1 MPSETILI
9 GYLPKQIVDLTGE
22 VDAPRFPGVEEI
34 CNVSECVS
42 KSPPDWV
49 DCWLHNT
56 DTWLFDSPGA
66 AWWVVPE
73 VERERYRLYA
83 YRLLPT
89 LFHES
94 GKETEHPLPELK
106 AVPIPSSFTRIGYD
120 AVVRDPGGTA
130 TAGCNLPG
138 SGPTAE
144 FPATCGLGDAGDCN
158 VVPSFGCS
166 PLSCNYMAQEY
177 PVNRHCLVDDL
188 VTAQA
193 MARDFATGNCEP
205 GSYCVVEVWTQ
216 GPKRHAE
223 ARLGSA
229 E

>member
-9 GYLPKQIVDLTGE
+9 GYLPKRVVDLTGD

-34 CNVSECVS
+34 CSASECFS

-83 YRLLPT
+83 YRLRPT

-94 GKETEHPLPELK
+94 GKETELMLPEIK
-106 AVPIPSSFTRIGYD
+106 AVSIPASFIRIGYD
-120 AVVRDPGGTA
+120 AVVRYLEDPHIG
-130 TAGCNLPG
+130 
-138 SGPTAE
+138 
-144 FPATCGLGDAGDCN
+144 
-158 VVPSFGCS
+158 SFGCS
-166 PLSCNYMAQEY
+166 PLSCNHMAEEY
-177 PVNRHCLVDDL
+177 PVNRYCLVDDL
-188 VTAQA
+188 DTARA

-205 GSYCVVEVWTQ
+205 GPYCIVEVWTQ
-216 GPKRHAE
+216 EPGR
-223 ARLGSA
+223 RS
-229 E
+229 